1 MKIKQQTK
9 LIISAAVLTSGLAFV
24 ALSTVFAAEETS
36 SSSSSSS
43 QKSTQVAEPSGAQS
57 SQAQSGQQ
65 AQAGQGEVSIPLYQE
80 TVNISKR
87 TVDGQVVLRKVISTE
102 TVSKP
107 VELRRETI
115 VIEHVQDGAS
125 AGTASASSSGNA
137 FQEKSFSIPV
147 QREEVVIQKG
157 TQLKGNVVARRSA
170 GTQQSMVQEQ
180 IRKEDVQVEDS
191 AAGQGVVLRGKF
203 YEINEAAGAQP
214 QQKSQSQGQQ
224 QQQPQQQQQEQK

>member
-57 SQAQSGQQ
+57 SQAQSGQ

-224 QQQPQQQQQEQK
+224 QQQPQQQQQQEQK